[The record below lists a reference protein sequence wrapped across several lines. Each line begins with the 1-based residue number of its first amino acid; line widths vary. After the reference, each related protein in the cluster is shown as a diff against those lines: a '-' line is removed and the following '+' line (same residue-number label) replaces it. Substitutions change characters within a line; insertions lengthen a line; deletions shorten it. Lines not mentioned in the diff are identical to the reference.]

1 MVQKGVFINKIVQL
15 VAVSHGNYNFLLVA
29 VSHGYQLKNA
39 VGSQEPWQVLHF
51 YQKTLNFIP
60 PSGKKFHRT

>member
-29 VSHGYQLKNA
+29 VSHGYQLKI
-39 VGSQEPWQVLHF
+39 QVVARS
-51 YQKTLNFIP
+51 
-60 PSGKKFHRT
+60 SGKFYIFIKKH